1 MPHGSSPAPAPA
13 AAADLP
19 DGYRFELGDFAVDEY
34 KPIRVIVIG
43 AGLGGIFAGI
53 RYAGVFPSFTVCLL
67 IMVMATP
74 RFPQKIPNVEL
85 AIYDKNP
92 SIGGTWYNNR
102 YP

>member
-1 MPHGSSPAPAPA
+1 MFSG
-13 AAADLP
+13 
-19 DGYRFELGDFAVDEY
+19 F
-34 KPIRVIVIG
+34 
-43 AGLGGIFAGI
+43 
-53 RYAGVFPSFTVCLL
+53 
-67 IMVMATP
+67 